1 MREQKKTV
9 EHLEKKIEL
18 AKKLYS
24 REGFFVEFLELLDVK
39 KTATET
45 YYNLEEK
52 HDDLFGVFKFPT
64 LNSFYV
70 WTSKRRKRR
79 FPKKPQK

>member
-1 MREQKKTV
+1 MKDQKKTQT
-9 EHLEKKIEL
+9 LERKIEL
-18 AKKLYS
+18 AKKLYT
-24 REGFFVEFLELLDVK
+24 REGFFIEFVKMLDGK

-70 WTSKRRKRR
+70 WTSKRRKRL
-79 FPKKPQK
+79 FPKK